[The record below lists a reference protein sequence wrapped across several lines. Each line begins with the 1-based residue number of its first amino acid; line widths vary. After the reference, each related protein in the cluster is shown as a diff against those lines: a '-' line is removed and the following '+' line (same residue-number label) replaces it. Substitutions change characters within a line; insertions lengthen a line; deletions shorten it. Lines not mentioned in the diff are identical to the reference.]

1 MKNKLA
7 IYFSVLAMAFV
18 ALSCA
23 NDDVEDAGSPYAY
36 IKSFSIGD
44 IKSSYPAFTED
55 GEETTEDKTI
65 AGSSWSFSIDQA
77 QGKIYNNDSLPFKTN
92 LSKVVV
98 DMTVEGVAMIYTEES
113 GAYEYFALGD
123 SLDFT
128 KPREF
133 RVTSLDGSYSKY
145 YTISVNAHQ
154 VEPELM
160 SWSQV
165 SKSVA
170 LSPEKAVEFN
180 DRIYVFGRLSRNEL
194 AFVAAE
200 NGEDTKW
207 SQSINLNN
215 LPSTA
220 DFFSLHLFNG
230 ALYVVADGD
239 LYKSTDAENWSP
251 VLQGYDLIAIVG
263 ASEVEGVEKAM
274 WLASSECIYRSE
286 DGQSVDVVS
295 ALPADFPL
303 YGVSTSSYA
312 LSHNKYIIRNMLVG
326 YATPDMDGNPKV
338 WCKLSNEESWV
349 QYENVGNEFPCPDL
363 ERLAVVRYDDFL
375 YAFGGK
381 GTAAGTE
388 VDSFD
393 SFYISKDNGLVW
405 KAPEDFYQQLPSVLK
420 GSNATF
426 TTFVDSDN
434 YMWII
439 TSDDNV
445 GVWKGIINR
454 LGFKK

>member
-23 NDDVEDAGSPYAY
+23 DDNTDAGNPYAY

-44 IKSSYPAFTED
+44 IKSSYPAFTD
-55 GEETTEDKTI
+55 TGKDTLVVKTI
-65 AGSSWSFSIDQA
+65 AGSSYSFDIDQA

-98 DMTVEGVAMIYTEES
+98 DMAVEGVAMIYSEKS
-113 GAYEYFALGD
+113 GAYEYFTIED

-128 KPREF
+128 APRQF
-133 RVTSLDGSYSKY
+133 RITSLDGSYSKY

-160 SWSQV
+160 SWKRV
-165 SKSVA
+165 SDKVS
-170 LSPEKAVEFN
+170 LNPEKAVEFN
-180 DRIYVFGRLSRNEL
+180 GVMYVFGR
-194 AFVAAE
+194 VAQTPAVVYAGI
-200 NGEDTKW
+200 GEDTKW

-251 VLQGYDLIAIVG
+251 VLQGYGLIAIVG
-263 ASEVEGVEKAM
+263 ASETEGVM
-274 WLASSECIYRSE
+274 WLASTEYIYRTK
-286 DGQSVDVVS
+286 DGESVEENVC

-312 LSHNKYIIRNMLVG
+312 LSHNKKIIRNMLVG

-349 QYENVGNEFPCPDL
+349 QYENVGNEYSCPAL
-363 ERLAVVRYDDFL
+363 ERLAVVRYDSYL

-381 GTAAGTE
+381 GVVGDKATE
-388 VDSFD
+388 AFN
-393 SFYISKDNGLVW
+393 SFYISKDNGIVW
-405 KAPEDFYQQLPSVLK
+405 KASEGFYQQLPSELK
-420 GSNATF
+420 GNNIAFATV
-426 TTFVDSDN
+426 VDSGN

-439 TSDDNV
+439 TSDNNV
-445 GVWKGIINR
+445 GVQRGIINR

>member
-7 IYFSVLAMAFV
+7 IYFSVLAMVFV

-23 NDDVEDAGSPYAY
+23 DDNTDAGNPYAY
-36 IKSFSIGD
+36 IKSFSVGD
-44 IKSSYPAFTED
+44 IKSSYPAFTD
-55 GEETTEDKTI
+55 TGKDTLVVKTI
-65 AGSSWSFSIDQA
+65 AGSSYSFDIDQA

-98 DMTVEGVAMIYTEES
+98 DMAVEGVVMIYAEETET
-113 GAYEYFALGD
+113 YEYFTLED

-160 SWSQV
+160 SWKRV
-165 SKSVA
+165 SDKVS
-170 LSPEKAVEFN
+170 LNPEKAVEFN
-180 DRIYVFGRLSRNEL
+180 GAMYVFGR
-194 AFVAAE
+194 VAQTPAVVYAGI
-200 NGEDTKW
+200 GEDTKW
-207 SQSINLNN
+207 SQSMNLNN

-251 VLQGYDLIAIVG
+251 VLQGYGLIAIVG
-263 ASEVEGVEKAM
+263 ASETEGVM
-274 WLASSECIYRSE
+274 WLASSEYIYRTKDGESVE
-286 DGQSVDVVS
+286 DKAN

-312 LSHNKYIIRNMLVG
+312 LSHNKKIIRNMLVG

-338 WCKLSNEESWV
+338 WSKLSNEESWV
-349 QYENVGNEFPCPDL
+349 QYENVGNEYPCPAL
-363 ERLAVVRYDDFL
+363 ERLAVVRYDNCL
-375 YAFGGK
+375 YALGGN
-381 GTAAGTE
+381 GIVGDNAIEA
-388 VDSFD
+388 FC
-393 SFYISKDNGLVW
+393 SFYISKDNGIVW
-405 KAPEDFYQQLPSVLK
+405 KAPEGFYQQLPSELK
-420 GSNATF
+420 GNNIAFATV
-426 TTFVDSDN
+426 VDSGN

-439 TSDDNV
+439 TSDNNV
-445 GVWKGIINR
+445 GVQRGIINR